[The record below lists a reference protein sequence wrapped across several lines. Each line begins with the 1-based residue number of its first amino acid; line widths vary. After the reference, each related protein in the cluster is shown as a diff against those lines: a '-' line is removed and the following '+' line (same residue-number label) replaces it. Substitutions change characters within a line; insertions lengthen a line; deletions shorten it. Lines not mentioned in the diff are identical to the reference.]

1 MFGIIVLI
9 NFTTLGLLP
18 PFANYTLPII
28 VYLLCTELTASSDVF
43 IYFYFA
49 CIVHRVRHY
58 IPKVL
63 FAQQIGYEFVLKLV
77 SSQFM
82 SASTI
87 VVVPCMW
94 IHDLSDRHSSHYHIT
109 WQLSHSSVLC
119 ILCRTLGWFSCM
131 SAIIAF
137 APSIQKWLVKVIA
150 WNCWAQNLQ
159 TVYMNRPAPYTVDA

>member
-18 PFANYTLPII
+18 RTFANYTLPI

-82 SASTI
+82 SAGPI
-87 VVVPCMW
+87 VVVPCM
-94 IHDLSDRHSSHYHIT
+94 
-109 WQLSHSSVLC
+109 
-119 ILCRTLGWFSCM
+119 
-131 SAIIAF
+131 
-137 APSIQKWLVKVIA
+137 
-150 WNCWAQNLQ
+150 
-159 TVYMNRPAPYTVDA
+159 